1 MKETLNKLCQA
12 ADLLSEVE
20 AANESTAEEL
30 KQLRFEINA
39 LIQMCQRDTNAS
51 IQINVNRILDRANDL
66 TVQAAEENI
75 YT

>member
-51 IQINVNRILDRANDL
+51 IQININRILDRANDL

>member
-1 MKETLNKLCQA
+1 MKETLNKLCEA

-20 AANESTAEEL
+20 AVNESTAEEI

-39 LIQMCQRDTNAS
+39 LIQMCQRDTNAA
-51 IQINVNRILDRANDL
+51 IQININRILDRANDL

>member
-20 AANESTAEEL
+20 AVNESTAEEL

-51 IQINVNRILDRANDL
+51 IQINVNRILDRTNDL